1 MRLSVKHAVLSAA
14 RIGPEAKRT
23 ARDNRPA
30 ARRQDPERSTGMS
43 LPGAILTV
51 PAPFA
56 EIEQAADTRRQV
68 RGLWARRAVIALF
81 CAVVVLALAD
91 RFGQQ
96 PTSSIAGT
104 PAASLQLSAP
114 EVVRGG
120 LFFQSRLQ
128 IRAARRIAFPR
139 IVLDD
144 GWVEGMQVNSIE
156 PAPASESSRDGRLV
170 LSYDKLAAG
179 DLLRIWLQFEVNPT
193 NVGHRPYGVELDD
206 ASTRLVRLPRAITV
220 LP

>member
-1 MRLSVKHAVLSAA
+1 
-14 RIGPEAKRT
+14 
-23 ARDNRPA
+23 
-30 ARRQDPERSTGMS
+30 
-43 LPGAILTV
+43 V
-51 PAPFA
+51 PASFA
-56 EIEQAADTRRQV
+56 ELEQAADPGRQV
-68 RGLWARRAVIALF
+68 RGLWARRIVIALF
-81 CAVVVLALAD
+81 CAVSALALAD

-96 PTSSIAGT
+96 PTSSIAAT
-104 PAASLQLSAP
+104 PAARMRLSAP

-120 LFFQSRLQ
+120 LFFQSRLEV
-128 IRAARRIAFPR
+128 RAARQIAFPR

-156 PAPASESSRDGRLV
+156 PAPASESSRNGRVV

-179 DLLRIWLQFEVNPT
+179 DVLRIWLQFEVNPT

-206 ASTRLVRLPRAITV
+206 AATRLVRLPHAITV